1 MEASAMF
8 AAAAFRG
15 IVYGQLLYAGDDV
28 SAAEWDHRNWDRQP
42 NARDRLL
49 DLALDAVIRL

>member
-1 MEASAMF
+1 MF

-15 IVYGQLLYAGDDV
+15 VVYGQLLYAGDDV
-28 SAAEWDHRNWDRQP
+28 SAAEWDHRHWEAQTS
-42 NARDRLL
+42 ARDRLL